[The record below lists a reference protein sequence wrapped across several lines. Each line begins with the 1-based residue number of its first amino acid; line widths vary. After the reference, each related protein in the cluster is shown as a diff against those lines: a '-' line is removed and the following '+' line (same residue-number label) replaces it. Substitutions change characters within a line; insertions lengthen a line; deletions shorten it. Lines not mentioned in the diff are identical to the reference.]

1 MAAAN
6 PLGGATPFP
15 PAATSGSLLR
25 GVVEPRDAEGA
36 MRILLADDH
45 TLFAEAFKTLVER
58 DAPDASVD
66 VRANLGDAHRA
77 MAGAPYDIVLLDLAM
92 PGMAGHASIAATL
105 KTFPAT
111 KLVVISGTAQPED
124 GRAVIQLGARGFL
137 PKTLSGKV
145 IVAALRLVASGG
157 TYLPAEYAITPP
169 PEAPPPAA
177 RPAGL
182 TPKEAEV
189 LRRLATGM
197 SNKEIGRA
205 MGLQEITIKL
215 HVRNIFKKLGV
226 RNRVEAANAVA
237 RLPGFGG
244 GTAAK

>member
-1 MAAAN
+1 
-6 PLGGATPFP
+6 
-15 PAATSGSLLR
+15 
-25 GVVEPRDAEGA
+25 

-58 DAPDASVD
+58 DTPDAGVD
-66 VRANLGDAHRA
+66 IRANLADAHRA
-77 MAGAPYDIVLLDLAM
+77 MAAGGPYDIVLLDLAM

-105 KTFPAT
+105 KAFPTT

-124 GRAVIQLGARGFL
+124 ARAVIQLGARGFL

-157 TYLPAEYAITPP
+157 TYLPAEYAITPSLA
-169 PEAPPPAA
+169 APPPAA

-189 LRRLATGM
+189 LRRLATGK

-237 RLPGFGG
+237 RLPGFGS
-244 GTAAK
+244 GTAAP

>member
-1 MAAAN
+1 
-6 PLGGATPFP
+6 
-15 PAATSGSLLR
+15 
-25 GVVEPRDAEGA
+25 

-45 TLFAEAFKTLVER
+45 TLFADAFKTLVER
-58 DAPDASVD
+58 DTPDASVD
-66 VRANLGDAHRA
+66 IRANLPDAHRA
-77 MAGAPYDIVLLDLAM
+77 MAAGQPYDIVLLDLAM
-92 PGMAGHASIAATL
+92 PGMAGHASIAGTL

-124 GRAVIQLGARGFL
+124 ARAVIQLGARGFL

-157 TYLPAEYAITPP
+157 TYLPAEYAIAAAPGAPP
-169 PEAPPPAA
+169 PEA

-189 LRRLATGM
+189 LRQLAVGK

-237 RLPGFGG
+237 RLPGFGN
-244 GTAAK
+244 GTAAP

>member
-1 MAAAN
+1 
-6 PLGGATPFP
+6 
-15 PAATSGSLLR
+15 
-25 GVVEPRDAEGA
+25 

-58 DAPDASVD
+58 DTPDASVD
-66 VRANLGDAHRA
+66 IRANLGEAHRA
-77 MAGAPYDIVLLDLAM
+77 MGADAAYDIVLLDLAM
-92 PGMAGHASIAATL
+92 PGMAGHASIADTL
-105 KTFPAT
+105 KAFPAT

-124 GRAVIQLGARGFL
+124 ARAVMQLGARGFL

-145 IVAALRLVASGG
+145 IIAALRLVASGG
-157 TYLPAEYAITPP
+157 TYLPAEYAIAQAPGAQP
-169 PEAPPPAA
+169 PEA

-189 LRRLATGM
+189 LRHLAAGK

-215 HVRNIFKKLGV
+215 HVRNIFRKLGV
-226 RNRVEAANAVA
+226 RNRVEARNAVA
-237 RLPGFGG
+237 RLAHFGG
-244 GTAAK
+244 GAAAS